1 MRLVRSARSAAPPA
15 ARDDARRLIEV
26 LGVDPMLGL
35 ARVPRFVQRLE
46 EQGCD
51 PAERL
56 AALEAIRL
64 ALVVAVESRVLELR
78 NRPMPFE
85 PDELATQRRLAAA
98 LEAARDGCRRVHADL
113 LEPTP
118 AAAEPVLGPTARLA
132 LARALDLQS
141 RLLVA
146 ACRIRVA
153 LERGQWDELC
163 RLAYPLWRGS
173 ALDHRD
179 AEPAGNRAQADVWRD
194 ATPRIAFVLPLLLR
208 LVEPLG
214 LSSAELDLA
223 AALARAAAS
232 RCGVRIDVDGL
243 PHVCADGPA
252 LMLSPHH
259 TVQLDTHH
267 LIGWIDRCL
276 ARIGD
281 GASPAELGVRTPLP
295 SAALAQTLARVR
307 DVWSPLYVPTP
318 LVRAPATSA
327 LLHLGL
333 PRAASGATPA
343 GGAAM
348 VPAVAAGRTPYAYP
362 HPGPTRAAAPADAAQ
377 AHARDAAVTLLESH
391 GEPVLWR
398 GHDARRDVFA
408 RTQPTPRLRLGQL
421 VAVLPRRATG
431 RRTGAPPRPG
441 SGPLQPR
448 LGRVA
453 TLAQTGAADSRQPH
467 GHDVGVSFWPGTPVP
482 VRVWFGVDAQFEL
495 GWRLDAADG
504 GPPSLVVRR
513 DRFERPGPVLLR
525 DGHGDRRWKVR
536 GLIERGL
543 DFDRV
548 ALAPAG

>member
-1 MRLVRSARSAAPPA
+1 MRLVRSARPAAQPV

-51 PAERL
+51 PTERL

-113 LEPTP
+113 LEPAP
-118 AAAEPVLGPTARLA
+118 AAAEPALGTTARLA

-146 ACRIRVA
+146 ACRTRVG

-179 AEPAGNRAQADVWRD
+179 AEPAGSRAQADVWRD

-208 LVEPLG
+208 LAEPLG

-295 SAALAQTLARVR
+295 PAALAQTLARVR
-307 DVWSPLYVPTP
+307 DVWSPLYVPKP
-318 LVRAPATSA
+318 LVRAPVASA

-333 PRAASGATPA
+333 PRAPSAESAA
-343 GGAAM
+343 GGAAT
-348 VPAVAAGRTPYAYP
+348 AAAAARRRPYAYP
-362 HPGPTRAAAPADAAQ
+362 HPGPTHAAAPADAAP
-377 AHARDAAVTLLESH
+377 ADSRDAAVTLLETL

-398 GHDARRDVFA
+398 GHDARREVFA
-408 RTQPTPRLRLGQL
+408 RTQPMPRLRLGQL
-421 VAVLPRRATG
+421 VAILPRRGAG
-431 RRTGAPPRPG
+431 RRAGASPRST
-441 SGPLQPR
+441 SGPSQPR

-482 VRVWFGVDAQFEL
+482 VRVWFGVDALFEQ
-495 GWRLDAADG
+495 GWRLDAADD

-525 DGHGDRRWKVR
+525 DEHGDRRWKVR

-548 ALAPAG
+548 ALEPAG